1 MKKSIK
7 KIVLRSILQGAIL
20 SLIIMGVLS
29 YVTQSGFSKFTL
41 TETAEVRI
49 ADALQRLEESEN
61 SVSQLTEELKEE
73 YLIKTR
79 MFSQMVSLDPAI
91 LNDSAKLE
99 EIRVQLDV
107 DELHVTD
114 DAGVIQW
121 STVPGYIGF
130 DFHGNAQTEPF
141 LPILTDSSFEL
152 AQDPQPNGTEGKL
165 FQYISVS
172 RYDEPGIVQIGM
184 EPVRLANALKDNQP
198 DIILGNIKVGQNG
211 TMFAV
216 NKSDMTLAAFK
227 NAELIGSPASDAGLT
242 DKALNTPE
250 GKLKRFKVDGENVYV
265 CVTQTD
271 EYYVG
276 AMIPVSEATAQAFS
290 LTFVIEVMT
299 ILIIAVLAYVV
310 IVAINKQ
317 VLTKMAVL
325 EDNMKMIGDGNTDIR
340 VDIRNCEEFSALS
353 DGINGMLDGIEA
365 HMKET
370 GRLNAS
376 MEGLLEDVYKTS
388 QNINSYSADMQ
399 DVSKRISEGSSTQ
412 AETVEELN
420 ESFRNIAK
428 DVSENAGSAEEASRF
443 SREASERLRVSVDN
457 MHRMK
462 EAMAEITD
470 YSGRIEK
477 IIKTIDDIAFQTN
490 ILALNAAVEAARA
503 GANGKG
509 FAVVADEVRNLANK
523 SAEAA
528 NSTTTLI
535 SETIHA
541 VENGNVIANAAA
553 AELESTIS
561 GIDKSVNLISEISEA
576 SAKQAEAVNEATS
589 GMERISEVARSNSEI
604 SRSASDTAERLDEEA
619 EGLIRLIS
627 SKSHDNGISSQD

>member
-1 MKKSIK
+1 MKISIK
-7 KIVLRSILQGAIL
+7 KIVLRSILQGAIM

-49 ADALQRLEESEN
+49 SDALQRLEESEN
-61 SVSQLTEELKEE
+61 SVAQLTDELKEE

-79 MFSQMVSLDPAI
+79 MFSQMVSLNPAI
-91 LNDSAKLE
+91 LDDTAKLE
-99 EIRVQLDV
+99 EIRAQLDV

-114 DAGVIQW
+114 EAGIIQW

-130 DFHGNAQTEPF
+130 DFHGSDQTEPF

-152 AQDPQPNGTEGKL
+152 AQDPQPNGSEGKL

-172 RYDEPGIVQIGM
+172 RYDKPGIVQIGM
-184 EPVRLANALKDNQP
+184 EPVRLTNALKDNQP
-198 DIILGNIKVGQNG
+198 DVILGDIKVGQNG
-211 TMFAV
+211 TIFAV

-227 NAELIGSPASDAGLT
+227 NTALIGSPASDAGLT
-242 DKALNTPE
+242 DKALNLGE

-265 CVTQTD
+265 CVSQTD

-290 LTFVIEVMT
+290 LTVVIEVMT
-299 ILIIAVLAYVV
+299 LLIIAVLAYVV
-310 IVAINKQ
+310 ILAINKQ
-317 VLTKMAVL
+317 VLTKMTVL
-325 EDNMKMIGDGNTDIR
+325 EDNMKKIGDGNTDIR
-340 VDIRNCEEFSALS
+340 VDIRNCTEFSALS
-353 DGINGMLDGIEA
+353 DGINSMLDGIEA
-365 HMKET
+365 QIKET
-370 GRLNAS
+370 NRLNSS

-399 DVSKRISEGSSTQ
+399 DVSRRISDGSSSQ

-420 ESFRNIAK
+420 ESFRNIAR
-428 DVSENAGSAEEASRF
+428 DVRENADSAEEASRF
-443 SREASERLRVSVDN
+443 SREASEQLRVSVEN
-457 MHRMK
+457 MRQMK
-462 EAMAEITD
+462 KAMAEITD

-553 AELESTIS
+553 EELENTIS
-561 GIDKSVNLISEISEA
+561 GIDRSVSLISEISDA
-576 SAKQAEAVNEATS
+576 SAKQAEAVSEATN

-627 SKSHDNGISSQD
+627 SKSHDNNGLK

>member
-1 MKKSIK
+1 MKISIK
-7 KIVLRSILQGAIL
+7 KIVLRSILQGAIM

-49 ADALQRLEESEN
+49 SDALQRLEESEN
-61 SVSQLTEELKEE
+61 SVAQLTDELKEE

-79 MFSQMVSLDPAI
+79 MFSQMVSLNPAI
-91 LNDSAKLE
+91 LDDTAKLE
-99 EIRVQLDV
+99 EIRAQLDV

-114 DAGVIQW
+114 EAGIIQW

-130 DFHGNAQTEPF
+130 DFHGSDQTEPF

-152 AQDPQPNGTEGKL
+152 AQDPQPNGSEGKL

-172 RYDEPGIVQIGM
+172 RYDKPGIVQIGM
-184 EPVRLANALKDNQP
+184 EPVRLTNALKDNQP
-198 DIILGNIKVGQNG
+198 DVILGDIKVGQNG
-211 TMFAV
+211 TIFAV
-216 NKSDMTLAAFK
+216 NKSDLTLAAFK
-227 NAELIGSPASDAGLT
+227 NTALIGSPASDAGLT
-242 DKALNTPE
+242 DKALNLGK

-265 CVTQTD
+265 CVSQTD

-290 LTFVIEVMT
+290 LTVVIEVMT
-299 ILIIAVLAYVV
+299 LLIIAVLAYVV
-310 IVAINKQ
+310 ILAINKQ
-317 VLTKMAVL
+317 VLTKMTVL
-325 EDNMKMIGDGNTDIR
+325 EDNMKKIGDGNTDIR
-340 VDIRNCEEFSALS
+340 VDIRNCTEFSALS

-365 HMKET
+365 QIKET
-370 GRLNAS
+370 NRLNSS

-399 DVSKRISEGSSTQ
+399 DVSRRISDGSSSQ
-412 AETVEELN
+412 AETVEELSG
-420 ESFRNIAK
+420 SFRNIAR
-428 DVSENAGSAEEASRF
+428 DVQENADSAEEASRF
-443 SREASERLRVSVDN
+443 SREASEQLRVSVEN
-457 MHRMK
+457 MRQMK
-462 EAMAEITD
+462 KAMAEITD

-553 AELESTIS
+553 EELENTIS
-561 GIDKSVNLISEISEA
+561 GIDRSVSLISEISEA
-576 SAKQAEAVNEATS
+576 SAKQAEAVSEATN

-627 SKSHDNGISSQD
+627 SKSHDNNGSK

>member
-1 MKKSIK
+1 MKVSIK
-7 KIVLRSILQGAIL
+7 KIVLKSILLGAIL

-49 ADALQRLEESEN
+49 ADALQRLEESKD
-61 SVSQLTEELKEE
+61 SVAQLTEELKEE

-79 MFSQMVSLDPAI
+79 MFSQMISLNPSI
-91 LNDSAKLE
+91 LDDAAKLE
-99 EIRVQLDV
+99 EIRQQIDV

-114 DAGVIQW
+114 DKGIIQW
-121 STVPGYIGF
+121 STVSVYLGF

-152 AQDPQPNGTEGKL
+152 AQDPQPNGAEKKL
-165 FQYISVS
+165 FQYIGVS
-172 RYDEPGIVQIGM
+172 RYDQPGIVQIGM
-184 EPVRLANALKDNQP
+184 EPVRLVNALKDNQP
-198 DIILGNIKVGQNG
+198 DVILGDIKVGQNG
-211 TMFAV
+211 TVFAV
-216 NKSDMTLAAFK
+216 NKLDMTLAAFK
-227 NAELIGSPASDAGLT
+227 NAALIGSPASDAGIT
-242 DKALNTPE
+242 DQVLATGEGTLN
-250 GKLKRFKVDGENVYV
+250 RFNIDGEDVYV
-265 CVTQTD
+265 CVSQTD

-290 LTFVIEVMT
+290 LTLVIEVMT
-299 ILIIAVLAYVV
+299 MLIIAVLAYVV
-310 IVAINKQ
+310 ITTINKQ
-317 VLTKMAVL
+317 VLKKMTII
-325 EDNMKMIGDGNTDIR
+325 ENNMKDIGGGNTDIR
-340 VDIRNCEEFSALS
+340 IDVRNCDEFSTLS

-365 HMKET
+365 QIKET
-370 GRLNAS
+370 SRLNTS
-376 MEGLLEDVYKTS
+376 MEGLLGDVYKTS

-399 DVSKRISEGSSTQ
+399 DVSKRISDGSLSQ
-412 AETVEELN
+412 AEIVEELN

-428 DVSENAGSAEEASRF
+428 DVRENADSAEEASRF
-443 SREASERLRVSVDN
+443 SREASGQLRVSVDN
-457 MHRMK
+457 MHQMK
-462 EAMAEITD
+462 KAMAEITD

-553 AELESTIS
+553 EELENTIT
-561 GIDKSVNLISEISEA
+561 GIDKSVSLISEISKA
-576 SAKQAEAVNEATS
+576 SAKQAEAVDGATN
-589 GMERISEVARSNSEI
+589 GMERISAVAKSNSEI
-604 SRSASDTAERLDEEA
+604 ARSASETAEKLDGEA
-619 EGLIRLIS
+619 EGLIQLIS
-627 SKSHDNGISSQD
+627 SKSHDNNSLQ

>member
-1 MKKSIK
+1 MKISIK
-7 KIVLRSILQGAIL
+7 KIVLRSILGGAIL

-29 YVTQSGFSKFTL
+29 YVTQSAFSRYTL

-49 ADALQRLEESEN
+49 EDAKQRLEESTS
-61 SVSQLTEELKEE
+61 SVAQLTEELKEE

-91 LNDSAKLE
+91 LNDPAKLE
-99 EIRVQLDV
+99 EIRIQLDV

-114 DAGVIQW
+114 AAGIIQW
-121 STVPGYIGF
+121 STIPVYLGF
-130 DFHGNAQTEPF
+130 DFHGNDQTEPF

-152 AQDPQPNGTEGKL
+152 AQDPQPNGAEGKL
-165 FQYISVS
+165 FQYIGVS

-184 EPVRLANALKDNQP
+184 EPVRLVNSIKDNQP
-198 DIILGNIKVGQNG
+198 DVILGDITVGQNG
-211 TMFAV
+211 TVFAV

-227 NAELIGSPASDAGLT
+227 NSDLIGAPASDAGIT
-242 DKALNTPE
+242 DKVLNIGE
-250 GKLKRFKVDGENVYV
+250 GKIKSFMIDGERVYV
-265 CVTQTD
+265 CVSQTD
-271 EYYVG
+271 DYYVG
-276 AMIPVSEATAQAFS
+276 TVIPVSEATRQAFFMS
-290 LTFVIEVMT
+290 LVIEVIT
-299 ILIIAVLAYVV
+299 LLIIAMLTYS
-310 IVAINKQ
+310 IIISINKNI
-317 VLTKMAVL
+317 LTKMTAV
-325 EDNMKMIGDGNTDIR
+325 ENDMKQIADGNTDIR
-340 VDIRNCEEFSALS
+340 VDVRNCEEFGALS

-365 HMKET
+365 QVKET
-370 GRLNAS
+370 NRLNAS
-376 MEGLLEDVYKTS
+376 MEGLLGDVYKTS

-399 DVSKRISEGSSTQ
+399 DVSRRISDGSASQ
-412 AETVEELN
+412 ADTVEELN
-420 ESFRNIAK
+420 ESFRNIAR
-428 DVSENAGSAEEASRF
+428 DVRENAESAEKASRF
-443 SREASERLRVSVDN
+443 SREAGEQLRVSVDN

-462 EAMAEITD
+462 DAMAEITD

-528 NSTTTLI
+528 GSTSTLI

-553 AELESTIS
+553 EELENTIS
-561 GIDKSVNLISEISEA
+561 GIDRSISLITEISDA
-576 SAKQAEAVNEATS
+576 SAKQAEAVNEVTN
-589 GMERISEVARSNSEI
+589 GMERISEVAKSNSEI
-604 SRSASDTAERLDEEA
+604 SRSASETAERLDEEA

-627 SKSHDNGISSQD
+627 SKSRGSGQDQ

>member
-1 MKKSIK
+1 MKISIK

-29 YVTQSGFSKFTL
+29 YVTQSGFSKYTL

-49 ADALQRLEESEN
+49 EDAVQRLEESEN
-61 SVSQLTEELKEE
+61 SIAQLTEELKEE

-79 MFSQMVSLDPAI
+79 MFSQMISLDPTIIDDA
-91 LNDSAKLE
+91 AKLE
-99 EIRVQLDV
+99 EIRTQLDV

-114 DAGVIQW
+114 GAGVIRW
-121 STVPGYIGF
+121 STVPGYLGF
-130 DFHGNAQTEPF
+130 DFHGNGQTEPF

-152 AQDPQPNGTEGKL
+152 AQDPQPNGSEGKL

-172 RYDEPGIVQIGM
+172 RYDQVGIVQIGM
-184 EPVRLANALKDNQP
+184 EPVRLTDALKDSQP
-198 DIILGNIKVGQNG
+198 DVILGDIKVGQDG
-211 TMFAV
+211 TIFAV
-216 NKSDMTLAAFK
+216 NKSDMTLSAFQNAA
-227 NAELIGSPASDAGLT
+227 LVGSPASDAGIT
-242 DKALNTPE
+242 DEVLGLGE
-250 GKLKRFKVDGENVYV
+250 GKLKRFSIDGGSYYV
-265 CVTQTD
+265 CVSQTD

-276 AMIPVSEATAQAFS
+276 AMIPVSEATSQAFS
-290 LTFVIEVMT
+290 LALVIELMT

-310 IVAINKQ
+310 IITINKN
-317 VLTKMAVL
+317 VLTKMAVI
-325 EDNMKMIGDGNTDIR
+325 ERNMKKIADGNTDIR
-340 VDIRNCEEFSALS
+340 IDVRNCDEFGALS
-353 DGINGMLDGIEA
+353 DGINGMLDGIKAQIE
-365 HMKET
+365 ET

-399 DVSKRISEGSSTQ
+399 DVSKRISDGSSSQ

-428 DVSENAGSAEEASRF
+428 DVRENADSAEEASRF
-443 SREASERLRVSVDN
+443 SREASEQLRVSVEN
-457 MHRMK
+457 MQRMK

-553 AELESTIS
+553 EELENTIS
-561 GIDKSVNLISEISEA
+561 GIDRSVSLIVEISEA
-576 SAKQAEAVNEATS
+576 SAKQAESVNEATN

-604 SRSASDTAERLDEEA
+604 SLSASETAEKLDVEA

-627 SKSHDNGISSQD
+627 SKSRDNNNSQ

>member
-1 MKKSIK
+1 MKISIK
-7 KIVLRSILQGAIL
+7 KIVLRSILQGAIM

-49 ADALQRLEESEN
+49 SDALQRLEESEN
-61 SVSQLTEELKEE
+61 SVAQLTDELKEE

-79 MFSQMVSLDPAI
+79 MFSQMVSLNPAI
-91 LNDSAKLE
+91 LDDTAKLE
-99 EIRVQLDV
+99 EIRAQLDV

-114 DAGVIQW
+114 EAGIIQW

-130 DFHGNAQTEPF
+130 DFHGSDQTEPF

-152 AQDPQPNGTEGKL
+152 AQDPQPNGSEGKL

-172 RYDEPGIVQIGM
+172 RYDKPGIVQIGM
-184 EPVRLANALKDNQP
+184 EPVRLTNALKDNQP
-198 DIILGNIKVGQNG
+198 DVILGDIKVGQNG
-211 TMFAV
+211 TIFAV

-227 NAELIGSPASDAGLT
+227 NTALIGSPASDAGLT
-242 DKALNTPE
+242 DKALNLGE

-265 CVTQTD
+265 CVSQTD

-290 LTFVIEVMT
+290 LTVVIEVMT
-299 ILIIAVLAYVV
+299 LLIIAVLAYVV
-310 IVAINKQ
+310 ILAINKQ
-317 VLTKMAVL
+317 VLTKMTIL
-325 EDNMKMIGDGNTDIR
+325 EDNMKKIGDGNTDIR
-340 VDIRNCEEFSALS
+340 VDIRNCTEFSALS
-353 DGINGMLDGIEA
+353 DGINSMLDGIEA
-365 HMKET
+365 QIKET
-370 GRLNAS
+370 NRLNSS

-399 DVSKRISEGSSTQ
+399 DVSRRISDGSSSQ
-412 AETVEELN
+412 AETVEELSG
-420 ESFRNIAK
+420 SFRNIAR
-428 DVSENAGSAEEASRF
+428 DVQENADSAEEASRF
-443 SREASERLRVSVDN
+443 SREASEQLRVSVEN
-457 MHRMK
+457 MRQMK
-462 EAMAEITD
+462 KAMAEITD

-553 AELESTIS
+553 EELENTIS
-561 GIDKSVNLISEISEA
+561 GIDRSVSLISEISDA
-576 SAKQAEAVNEATS
+576 SAKQAEAVSEATN

-627 SKSHDNGISSQD
+627 SKSHDNNGLK